1 MANTN
6 AVYARIDTSLK
17 ADAEQILGRLGISP
31 SSAIQMF
38 YSQVVLQQ
46 GLPFEPRL
54 PMRKPVALGDLSRE
68 ELDAEVQRGMDGIAA
83 GRTHTAAEVDK
94 YFADKYGVT
103 GSGEV
108 AK

>member
-17 ADAEQILGRLGISP
+17 ADAEHILGRLGISP

-68 ELDAEVQRGMDGIAA
+68 ELDAEVQSGMDDIVA
-83 GRTHTAAEVDK
+83 GRTRTVAEVDK
-94 YFADKYGVT
+94 YFADKYGAT
-103 GSGEV
+103 NSGEV